1 MSDDEKNNEKD
12 MEILT
17 RAIVDAITKSRDV
30 REAIRRLSE
39 ADEVCSKSFMVLM
52 LKVRSLA
59 ETMGLDFPNT
69 CSHDPEKLSAPA
81 RDKQRGEAR
90 QAAFKKLMGG
100 FVDGKQLTQREMEF
114 CEYLA
119 DNFDSGEWLKKHGL
133 IL

>member
-30 REAIRRLSE
+30 REAIRRLTE
-39 ADEVCSKSFMVLM
+39 TDEVCSKSFMVLM

-69 CSHDPEKLSAPA
+69 CSHEPEKLAAPA
-81 RDKQRGEAR
+81 REKKSVEDKQAVL
-90 QAAFKKLMGG
+90 KKLMTD
-100 FVDGKQLTQREMEF
+100 FVDGKKLSQREMEF

>member
-1 MSDDEKNNEKD
+1 MPDDEKNNEKD

-39 ADEVCSKSFMVLM
+39 TDEVCSKSFMVLM

-59 ETMGLDFPNT
+59 ETMGLDFPNA
-69 CSHDPEKLSAPA
+69 CSHEPEKLSPPA
-81 RDKQRGEAR
+81 KEKKRGEAR
-90 QAAFKKLMGG
+90 QAALKKIMGG
-100 FVDGKQLTQREMEF
+100 LVDGKKLTQREMEF
-114 CEYLA
+114 CEYMA

-133 IL
+133 IM